1 MTTRVALL
9 RLPILLSALLS
20 VAACGMR
27 PISDSGYQAD
37 ASHSSYVVSN
47 PFYRGELS
55 EFDVL
60 GAAGNAAITD
70 EDIQKS
76 LAARRP
82 LAIAKGSPVMV
93 VQSGAIFPDDPML
106 KSLAA
111 YYPVVGFSGIPE
123 QAANDPSKCA
133 NPNPPYAMA
142 LRLLAAKG
150 GYEKIVVYW
159 GVLET
164 AQEDLATK
172 AVSWIPIIGNGIAD
186 QNQRMRIRLKVAVV
200 DVRSGQ
206 WATFAPEPIESAAT
220 SADRTRMSS
229 DQEQVAALKDAGY
242 KAAADEIARRYGS

>member
-1 MTTRVALL
+1 MTKRVALL
-9 RLPILLSALLS
+9 RLLILLSAVLP
-20 VAACGMR
+20 VAACGTR
-27 PISDSGYQAD
+27 SISNSGYQAD
-37 ASHSSYVVSN
+37 SSHSSYAVSN

-60 GAAGNAAITD
+60 GAAGNVSITE

-76 LAARRP
+76 FVARRP
-82 LAIAKGSPVMV
+82 LAITKGSPVMV

-123 QAANDPSKCA
+123 QAVYDPAKCA

-186 QNQRMRIRLKVAVV
+186 QNQRMRIRLKVAVI

-206 WATFAPEPIESAAT
+206 WATFVPEPIESAAT

-229 DQEQVAALKDAGY
+229 DQGQVAALKDAGY